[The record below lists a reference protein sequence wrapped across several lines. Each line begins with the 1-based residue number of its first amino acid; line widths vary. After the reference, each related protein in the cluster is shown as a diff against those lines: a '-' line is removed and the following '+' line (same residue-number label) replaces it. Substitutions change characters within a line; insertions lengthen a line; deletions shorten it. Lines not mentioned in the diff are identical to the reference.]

1 MPERKRRLVT
11 RRLSE
16 MLREVQQK
24 RNTAE
29 DESTLPA
36 NGAGNETYHY
46 DKLKQIP
53 LSASLAQNIAVLKR
67 IFVDSPG
74 FNVREFLVAGKI
86 PVAAVFVKGMVD
98 TLLVSANILRPLMHY
113 TRDEPVPQGKGL
125 LEIVQFAGITTVP
138 VRTRDTIGEI
148 VRDVLE
154 GGVVLLLDQESR
166 ALSAEVTGFQTR
178 SIEEPVS
185 ESVVRGPREG
195 FTESLAHGL
204 SLVQRRLKS
213 PNLAVENHFLGRETH
228 TQVSVLYIKG
238 LVNPEHLA
246 ELNRRLKRIG
256 DNIDGVLESS
266 YIEEMIAD
274 RPLSPFPQALNT
286 ERPDR
291 VVAALLE
298 GRIAILLDNT
308 PFALVVPFEFQ
319 ALMHASEDYYQNYW
333 FATAIRI
340 LRYVAL
346 TIALIGPAV
355 YVAITTF
362 HQEMLP
368 EVLLFQVVAARQ
380 GIPFPAVIEMLLIDY
395 AFELLREAGIRL
407 PRPVGQAVSIVGAL
421 VIGQAAI
428 QAGLTS
434 PLAVIVVAVT
444 GIASFVVPVFS
455 MAFTLRLIRFPLTI
469 LGGMLGLYGVI
480 AGVLAIVIHMAGL
493 RTLGLPYLGGVT
505 PLHVSDLKDS
515 VVRFP
520 WWAMRGRPHELS
532 KRNRQRQTPDLKPR
546 PESRK

>member
-1 MPERKRRLVT
+1 MPKRKRRLVT
-11 RRLSE
+11 RQLSE
-16 MLREVQQK
+16 ILREAQQK
-24 RNTAE
+24 RNAAE
-29 DESTLPA
+29 DESTVSA
-36 NGAGNETYHY
+36 DEAVNETYHY
-46 DKLKQIP
+46 DQLDQMP

-67 IFVDSPG
+67 VFVDSPG
-74 FNVREFLVAGKI
+74 FNVREFLIAGKI
-86 PVAAVFVKGMVD
+86 PAAAAFVEGMVD

-125 LEIVQFAGITTVP
+125 LEIVQFAGITTAA

-166 ALSAEVTGFQTR
+166 ALSTEVAWFQTR

-195 FTESLAHGL
+195 FTESLADGL

-246 ELNRRLKRIG
+246 ELNRRLKRISN
-256 DNIDGVLESS
+256 NIDGVLESS
-266 YIEEMIAD
+266 YLEEMIAD
-274 RPLSPFPQALNT
+274 QPLSPFPQALNT

-291 VVAALLE
+291 VAAALLE
-298 GRIAILLDNT
+298 GRIAILLENT

-340 LRYVAL
+340 LRYVSL
-346 TIALIGPAV
+346 IIALIGPAV

-368 EVLLFQVVAARQ
+368 EALLFQVVAARQ
-380 GIPFPAVIEMLLIDY
+380 GVPFPAVIEMLLIDY

-407 PRPVGQAVSIVGAL
+407 PRPVGQAVSIIGAL

-434 PLAVIVVAVT
+434 PLAVIIVAIT
-444 GIASFVVPVFS
+444 GIASFVVPAFS

-469 LGGMLGLYGVI
+469 LGGILGLYGVI

-493 RTLGLPYLGGVT
+493 RTLGLPYFGGFA
-505 PLHVSDLKDS
+505 PQHVSDLKDS
-515 VVRFP
+515 IVRFP

-532 KRNRQRQTPDLKPR
+532 KRNQQRQTPDLKPR
-546 PESRK
+546 PEGGR

>member
-1 MPERKRRLVT
+1 
-11 RRLSE
+11 S
-16 MLREVQQK
+16 
-24 RNTAE
+24 
-29 DESTLPA
+29 
-36 NGAGNETYHY
+36 
-46 DKLKQIP
+46 
-53 LSASLAQNIAVLKR
+53 
-67 IFVDSPG
+67 
-74 FNVREFLVAGKI
+74 
-86 PVAAVFVKGMVD
+86 
-98 TLLVSANILRPLMHY
+98 LLVSTSILRPLMHY
-113 TRDEPVPQGKGL
+113 TRDELVPPGKGL
-125 LEIVQFAGITTVP
+125 LEMVQSAGITTVP
-138 VRTRDTIGEI
+138 VRTRDIIGQV

-154 GGVVLLLDQESR
+154 GAIVLLLDRESR
-166 ALSAEVTGFQTR
+166 ALSAEVTGFQSR
-178 SIEEPVS
+178 PVEEPTS
-185 ESVVRGPREG
+185 ESVVRGPRDS
-195 FTESLAHGL
+195 FTESLADGL

-291 VVAALLE
+291 VAGALLE
-298 GRIAILLDNT
+298 GRIAILLENT
-308 PFALVVPFEFQ
+308 PFALVVPYEFQ

-346 TIALIGPAV
+346 TIALVGPAT
-355 YVAITTF
+355 YVAVTTF
-362 HQEMLP
+362 HQEMIP

-380 GIPFPAVIEMLLIDY
+380 GVPFPAVIEMLLIDY

-421 VIGQAAI
+421 VVGQAAI
-428 QAGLTS
+428 QAGLVS
-434 PLAVIVVAVT
+434 PLAVIVVALT

-455 MAFTLRLIRFPLTI
+455 MSFAVRVIRFPLTI
-469 LGGMLGLYGVI
+469 FGGILGLYGVV
-480 AGVLAIVIHMAGL
+480 AGVLAIIIHMAGL
-493 RTLGLPYLGGVT
+493 RTLGLPYFGGFT
-505 PLHVSDLKDS
+505 PVHVSDLKDS
-515 VVRFP
+515 VIRFP
-520 WWAMRGRPHELS
+520 WWAMRSRPHELS
-532 KRNRQRQTPDLKPR
+532 KRNRQRETPGLKPR
-546 PESRK
+546 PGRR